1 MKRKRQKV
9 ILIILLVASLVACGA
24 PKGLI
29 EPGKTTTPN
38 TAQPT
43 QSAAPTIKPTRA
55 PIELRQED
63 GVASFSLTA
72 EDFVTR
78 FNEQWKAAGGEGK
91 LTDTGTWETRSDD
104 AAQLPEGMTCILAR
118 LDEENVLS
126 PVMAL
131 YLSEVGDVCQI
142 EVMFDDHGFQEMLYE
157 EFDRMCRCASAVFW
171 RDADEETLR
180 ALNLWCEETAAETY
194 FGSQIGFFDAQR
206 PKIAHAA
213 VLDNIVVYG
222 YFGAGTLNFC
232 IVPAVQSVQ
241 DALTGEGTT
250 WKEENNDN

>member
-1 MKRKRQKV
+1 MKSKRQKV
-9 ILIILLVASLVACGA
+9 ILTVLLAASLAACGA
-24 PKGLI
+24 PNEAA
-29 EPGKTTTPN
+29 EPSAATP
-38 TAQPT
+38 TIIIQPT

-63 GVASFSLTA
+63 GVAAFSLTA
-72 EDFVTR
+72 ADFIVR

-142 EVMFDDHGFQEMLYE
+142 EVMFDDHGFQETLYE
-157 EFDRMCRCASAVFW
+157 DFGRMCRCASAVFLQN
-171 RDADEETLR
+171 ADEGTLW
-180 ALNLWCEETAAETY
+180 ALTQWCEETAAETY

-206 PKIAHAA
+206 PQIAHAA
-213 VLDNIVVYG
+213 AMGDAIVYG

-232 IVPAVQSVQ
+232 IVPAMQSVR

-250 WKEENNDN
+250 WKE

>member
-1 MKRKRQKV
+1 MKSKQQKV
-9 ILIILLVASLVACGA
+9 ILTVLLAASLAACGA

-43 QSAAPTIKPTRA
+43 QSATPTIKPTRA

-63 GVASFSLTA
+63 GVAAFSLTA
-72 EDFVTR
+72 ADFIVR
-78 FNEQWKAAGGEGK
+78 FNEQWKAAGGEGELPEAK
-91 LTDTGTWETRSDD
+91 TWELRSDD
-104 AAQLPEGMTCILAR
+104 AARLPDDMTCITAR

-131 YLSEVGDVCQI
+131 YLSEAGDVCQI
-142 EVMFDDHGFQEMLYE
+142 EAMFDDHGFQETLYE
-157 EFDRMCRCASAVFW
+157 DFGRMCRCASAIFW
-171 RDADEETLR
+171 QDADEETLR
-180 ALNLWCEETAAETY
+180 ALNLRCEETAAETY

-213 VLDNIVVYG
+213 AMGDAIVYG

-232 IVPAVQSVQ
+232 IVPAVQSVR

-250 WKEENNDN
+250 WKE